1 MPTIRNQRSAL
12 RAQLLAE
19 ALGQLLAAPGDL
31 AARAELRD
39 ALLAHA
45 LTTKRPRALAAA
57 WLRHHLASRHP
68 TLYRGLY
75 LELVAALPSGP
86 ARGQTPEHSGTPGT
100 GRASMWLPETPTAP
114 DP

>member
-12 RAQLLAE
+12 RAQLLAD
-19 ALGQLLAAPGDL
+19 ALGRLLAAPGDP
-31 AARAELRD
+31 AVRGELRD
-39 ALLAHA
+39 VLLAHA
-45 LTTKRPRALAAA
+45 LTTKRPRASAAA
-57 WLRHHLASRHP
+57 WLRHHLASPHP

-86 ARGQTPEHSGTPGT
+86 GRGQTPEHSGTSGM
-100 GRASMWLPETPTAP
+100 GRDSRRLPETPTAP

>member
-12 RAQLLAE
+12 RAQLLAD
-19 ALGQLLAAPGDL
+19 ALGRLVAAPGDPGV
-31 AARAELRD
+31 RAELRD

-45 LTTKRPRALAAA
+45 LTTKRPRAAAAA